1 MTFKVE
7 TIQNG
12 LKVYSKV
19 NDKQQLIITDLEL
32 EDPDLLS
39 RNSIEIEIR
48 KKVSKEFECEPHLE
62 IDDDTER
69 KLYRKVLNNIRAFES
84 E

>member
-32 EDPDLLS
+32 EEPNLLK
-39 RNSIEIEIR
+39 RDYVEIEIR
-48 KKVSKEFECEPHLE
+48 RRVAEKFECDPHLE
-62 IDDDTER
+62 FNEDSEKEIC
-69 KLYRKVLNNIRAFES
+69 IRALKNEMAFES